1 MATLCFI
8 SVHLIGR
15 IFYAIYLAAC
25 CVRISMSNGFKQWS
39 KMEKEMVSWQR
50 GTWFR
55 KFRGNVLVLLD

>member
-39 KMEKEMVSWQR
+39 NMEKEMVS
-50 GTWFR
+50 
-55 KFRGNVLVLLD
+55 